1 MGVRNATNL
10 NGMIGRSFDHIFD
23 ASELT
28 FTLFILVYFSRF
40 NLIISELCTASMAI
54 GGGFFDQYSVFCVFG
69 SVVGCVVVPLI
80 TQVKLMCRHTLLSRN
95 NSTIWCFI
103 LMSNP

>member
-1 MGVRNATNL
+1 LGVRNATNL

-40 NLIISELCTASMAI
+40 NLIISEFAPPVWRLEEVSSTST
-54 GGGFFDQYSVFCVFG
+54 QYSVFLGRSWDV
-69 SVVGCVVVPLI
+69 
-80 TQVKLMCRHTLLSRN
+80 LS
-95 NSTIWCFI
+95 F
-103 LMSNP
+103 P

>member
-23 ASELT
+23 ASKLT
-28 FTLFILVYFSRF
+28 FTLFVLVYFSRL

-80 TQVKLMCRHTLLSRN
+80 TQVKVDVPSHSSLTQQQHHMVLYSKVK
-95 NSTIWCFI
+95 S
-103 LMSNP
+103 